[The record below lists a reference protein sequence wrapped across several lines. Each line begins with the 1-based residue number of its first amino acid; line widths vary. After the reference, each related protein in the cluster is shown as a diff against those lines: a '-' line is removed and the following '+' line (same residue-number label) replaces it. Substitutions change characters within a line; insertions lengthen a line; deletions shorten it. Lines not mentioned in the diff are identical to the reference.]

1 MKLCLRGMELRHLR
15 YFVAV
20 AEEENVTRAS
30 AKLRVSQPAV
40 SRQVR
45 DLEDE
50 LGVPL
55 FQRSAKSVRLTEA
68 GHVFLAE
75 AKAVLKR
82 AAEAVAAA
90 RAIAGGTAGKLDV
103 GYAPSLT
110 VEILPRALRA
120 FQAVAP
126 GVRVVLHDLTTEEMM
141 LGLRDGRLDLAL
153 MVRPE
158 GRQPGD
164 LRFHELARYPMCLA
178 VAPGHPLAQLAAVKL
193 KRLAAQPL
201 IAYSRTGY
209 PEYHESLSGL
219 FSSLASGPS
228 VSEEHDSVT
237 SLIAAVEAGRGV
249 AVVPRSLACLAGE
262 RLKLIPLQPSPEPLV
277 VGAVC
282 RRAPA
287 SPRVAQF
294 IAAAAS
300 EPAKPLGALR

>member
-1 MKLCLRGMELRHLR
+1 MELRHLR

-45 DLEDE
+45 DLEAE
-50 LGVPL
+50 LGVSL

-75 AKAVLKR
+75 AKAVLAR

-90 RAIAGGTAGKLDV
+90 RAIAGGTAGKVAV

-120 FQAVAP
+120 FQTVAP
-126 GVRVVLHDLTTEEMM
+126 GVKVVLHDLSTEEMM
-141 LGLRDGRLDLAL
+141 LGLREGRLDVAL
-153 MVRPE
+153 MVRPA

-178 VAPGHPLAQLAAVKL
+178 VAPGHPLARLPAVTLKLA
-193 KRLAAQPL
+193 AAQPL

-209 PEYHESLSGL
+209 PEYHESLSAL
-219 FSSLASGPS
+219 FSSLAARPTVG
-228 VSEEHDSVT
+228 EEHDSVT

-262 RLKLIPLQPSPEPLV
+262 RLKLIPFRPAPAPLV

-282 RRAPA
+282 RRDQA
-287 SPRVAQF
+287 SGRAAQF
-294 IAAAAS
+294 VAAAGS
-300 EPAKPLGALR
+300 PPA